1 MNTKFSLKKGG
12 DLGGGWGLS
21 MKSTVTAMDLFKSFV
36 HKISH
41 QNLKSVI
48 NNIYGNGF

>member
-36 HKISH
+36 NSEK
-41 QNLKSVI
+41 N
-48 NNIYGNGF
+48 YGKASPRFAGYGFMV